1 MRTLPSFTMP
11 LPILP
16 LRALS
21 CLTLGLAVSLLSG
34 CAVDRN
40 PASPAA
46 PGVSPP
52 VDPAADASG
61 VNRGRV
67 GTDLRP
73 IVSRP
78 VTGSARYPG
87 LTIRIRGKFDAKLDP
102 EDTNLP
108 ASSWPYPDLLGG
120 RFEGV
125 VTLPAGAEPLPPEGG
140 IRDGA
145 DSYKYGRVSVDIVGA
160 TGQVIHRIAGGAEH
174 LRKYDSHRQLRLNLG
189 SPDGLP
195 GVADDLVIDLAGI
208 FLPRDGAPPTADELN
223 QAALRGGALTVPGP
237 HPGTQWNLDVS
248 HLEITAAEGADN

>member
-1 MRTLPSFTMP
+1 MRTLPCPMT
-11 LPILP
+11 P
-16 LRALS
+16 LRTLA
-21 CLTLGLAVSLLSG
+21 CLTLGFALSLLAG
-34 CAVDRN
+34 CAADRN
-40 PASPAA
+40 PAAPAA
-46 PGVSPP
+46 PGASPT

-87 LTIRIRGKFDAKLDP
+87 LTIRIRGKFDSKLDP

-108 ASSWPYPDLLGG
+108 VSSYPYPDLFGG

-125 VTLPAGAEPLPPEGG
+125 VTLPVGAEPLPPEGG
-140 IRDGA
+140 VRDGA
-145 DSYKYGRVSVDIVGA
+145 DSYKYGRVSVDIVSA
-160 TGQVIHRIAGGAEH
+160 TGQVIHRIAGGSEH

-189 SPDGLP
+189 SPAGLP
-195 GVADDLVIDLAGI
+195 GVADDLVIDLTGI

-237 HPGTQWNLDVS
+237 HPGTQWNLEVA
-248 HLEITAAEGADN
+248 LIEIRAVAGVDN